1 MHRLKHS
8 ILDTLQIFLHHIN
21 METQNYTTQNS
32 TQWIEHLA
40 LEEINMEESQVI
52 ALNDHLNPSILLE
65 ESSIDFVD
73 SLRDRFEFYVGKF
86 NQYRGSNEG
95 GSQIRTFKISGTV
108 NDFMLFRN
116 SLRLIVARKANDL
129 ITIGFLSSEG
139 GLYSARLTGHHQPGT
154 APHEIKAHLGPFNK
168 ISWKFMGEEIEID
181 ALVKHYLSEFIR
193 KSAR

>member
-1 MHRLKHS
+1 M
-8 ILDTLQIFLHHIN
+8 
-21 METQNYTTQNS
+21 TQNS

-40 LEEINMEESQVI
+40 LEEINMDESQVI
-52 ALNDHLNPSILLE
+52 SLNNHLNPSILLE

-73 SLRDRFEFYVGKF
+73 GLRDRFEFYVGKF

-139 GLYSARLTGHHQPGT
+139 GLYSARLTGQHQPSS
-154 APHEIKAHLGPFNK
+154 APHEINAHLGPFNK
-168 ISWKFMGEEIEID
+168 ISWKFMGDEIEID
-181 ALVKHYLSEFIR
+181 AMVKHYLSEFIR